1 MPKLR
6 TIKHTFDLVREV
18 ENNIPGASTKT
29 YVDVLTWV
37 FYKLEITRF
46 AYVYADSHLIN
57 NGDIS
62 IHSNY
67 PSEWVD
73 TYRRQALYKSDPV
86 MANAAITSRPFF
98 WTTVNDRSHAPNKVF
113 EQSAE
118 YGIDQGFSIPIHDPG
133 SAFGSLHL
141 PCVEGDPDF
150 DPIIQS
156 NMFLIKAIGTIAHQY
171 RPIEVSQEE
180 LLSLSPREIEFL
192 HWLALGKNYQEI
204 GLIMNITERTVKF
217 YAKKITEK
225 MGCTNVKQAMVKAIR
240 HNIF

>member
-1 MPKLR
+1 MPKPR

-18 ENNIPGASTKT
+18 ENNMPGATATT
-29 YVDVLTWV
+29 YVEVLNWALQ
-37 FYKLEITRF
+37 KLEITRF
-46 AYVYADSHLIN
+46 AYVYADSHSID

-62 IHSNY
+62 IHGNY
-67 PSEWVD
+67 PAEWVD
-73 TYRRQALYKSDPV
+73 TYRKRALYKCDPV
-86 MANAAITSRPFF
+86 MANAALTSSPFF
-98 WTTVNDRSHAPNKVF
+98 WDSLHDPVRAPNKVF
-113 EQSAE
+113 EQSAR
-118 YGIDQGFSIPIHDPG
+118 YGIDQGFSIPIHEPG

-150 DPIIQS
+150 ARIIQS
-156 NMFLIKAIGTIAHQY
+156 NLFLIQAISSIIHQH
-171 RPIEVSQEE
+171 RPIEESQED

-225 MGCTNVKQAMVKAIR
+225 LGCTNIRQAMVKAIR
-240 HNIF
+240 YNIF